1 MVQGEGLDIELTV
14 EGFRLCDFHLT
25 SRMIFI
31 SDLYLL
37 QHFVKLYNEKRAA
50 LEEEQ
55 LHLNVGLNKI
65 DETVEQVKRDVR
77 IKKESSML
85 KLH

>member
-1 MVQGEGLDIELTV
+1 MT
-14 EGFRLCDFHLT
+14 LT
-25 SRMIFI
+25 S
-31 SDLYLL
+31 DLDSIL

-65 DETVEQVKRDVR
+65 DETVEQVKRDV
-77 IKKESSML
+77 
-85 KLH
+85 

>member
-1 MVQGEGLDIELTV
+1 MT
-14 EGFRLCDFHLT
+14 LT
-25 SRMIFI
+25 SELD
-31 SDLYLL
+31 SLL

-65 DETVEQVKRDVR
+65 DETVEQVRRDVR
-77 IKKESSML
+77 IKMG
-85 KLH
+85 LHSGCCWLHYNEFDLIQPTLSRLQ

>member
-1 MVQGEGLDIELTV
+1 MT
-14 EGFRLCDFHLT
+14 LT
-25 SRMIFI
+25 S
-31 SDLYLL
+31 DLDSIL

-65 DETVEQVKRDVR
+65 DETVEQVRRDVR
-77 IKKESSML
+77 IMKGLANML

>member
-1 MVQGEGLDIELTV
+1 MTLASFLP
-14 EGFRLCDFHLT
+14 LP
-25 SRMIFI
+25 
-31 SDLYLL
+31 

-65 DETVEQVKRDVR
+65 DETVEQVKERR
-77 IKKESSML
+77 GWL
-85 KLH
+85 A

>member
-1 MVQGEGLDIELTV
+1 MTV
-14 EGFRLCDFHLT
+14 
-25 SRMIFI
+25 I
-31 SDLYLL
+31 SDLDSIL

-65 DETVEQVKRDVR
+65 DETVEQV
-77 IKKESSML
+77 L
-85 KLH
+85 KWVFYPVFDSRKDYAACLPC